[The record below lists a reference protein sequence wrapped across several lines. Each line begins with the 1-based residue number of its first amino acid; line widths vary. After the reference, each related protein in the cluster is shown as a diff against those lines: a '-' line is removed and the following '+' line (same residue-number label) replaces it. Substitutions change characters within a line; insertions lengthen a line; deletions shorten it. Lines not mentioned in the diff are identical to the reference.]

1 MRKLFT
7 FLCALLFI
15 VANAQTT
22 TKSYSASSELFS
34 NPERG
39 FYKHTSTHS
48 DDYHL
53 LTQSTLT
60 NYRQNQKITL
70 ILRVFYL
77 EEFVNSAIS
86 QSYLNNMQTDFNR
99 MRNAGIKCIVR
110 FAYSDDESASPRDAS
125 KAMILSHINQLKPIL
140 TSNIDVISTFQTGF
154 IGTWGEW
161 YYTSQAEFGGYGYN
175 SSTGLTSTNYTNR
188 KNVVD
193 AFLAAIPSTRAV
205 QIRTPKFKQQLYN
218 TTTPLPTGQ
227 AHTNSTLARIGHHND
242 CFLSSN
248 SDVGT
253 YSNVATEYPYLEQE
267 TKFLP
272 MGGETCAV
280 FESRTN
286 CTTALVEM
294 NRFHWSYLNL
304 DYHPNVI
311 SGWQSN
317 ECFSEIQNRLGYR
330 FELNSATLPTQIAAN
345 SQLPVSFNLTNVGFS
360 APFNE
365 RYIYIVLQNTV
376 TNQTYPIVMN
386 ANPRL
391 WLGTKTITENLPL
404 PADIVPGSYKMYIH
418 MPDIE
423 SAIATR
429 PEYAVRFANNNMWES
444 TTGYNDLNHTVV
456 INQALGVAENSRLN
470 VVLYPVPSD
479 NVLNIEMDAAEDYR
493 FTVYNSLGQE
503 IKLNANQN
511 GNKVTID
518 TQVLSNGVYF
528 IQFDNGQIHDSR
540 RFIVKH

>member
-1 MRKLFT
+1 
-7 FLCALLFI
+7 
-15 VANAQTT
+15 
-22 TKSYSASSELFS
+22 
-34 NPERG
+34 
-39 FYKHTSTHS
+39 
-48 DDYHL
+48 
-53 LTQSTLT
+53 
-60 NYRQNQKITL
+60 
-70 ILRVFYL
+70 
-77 EEFVNSAIS
+77 
-86 QSYLNNMQTDFNR
+86 
-99 MRNAGIKCIVR
+99 
-110 FAYSDDESASPRDAS
+110 
-125 KAMILSHINQLKPIL
+125 
-140 TSNIDVISTFQTGF
+140 
-154 IGTWGEW
+154 
-161 YYTSQAEFGGYGYN
+161 
-175 SSTGLTSTNYTNR
+175 
-188 KNVVD
+188 
-193 AFLAAIPSTRAV
+193 
-205 QIRTPKFKQQLYN
+205 
-218 TTTPLPTGQ
+218 
-227 AHTNSTLARIGHHND
+227 
-242 CFLSSN
+242 
-248 SDVGT
+248 
-253 YSNVATEYPYLEQE
+253 
-267 TKFLP
+267 

-511 GNKVTID
+511 GNKVSID
-518 TQVLSNGVYF
+518 TQILSNGVYF

>member
-1 MRKLFT
+1 MRTLFT
-7 FLCALLFI
+7 FLSVLLCI

-22 TKSYSASSELFS
+22 TKSYSASTELFS

-39 FYKHTSTHS
+39 FYKHTETHS
-48 DDYHL
+48 TDYHL

-77 EEFVNSAIS
+77 EDFVNSAIS
-86 QSYLNNMQTDFNR
+86 QTYLNNMQTDFNR
-99 MRNAGIKCIVR
+99 MRIAGIKCIVR

-125 KAMILSHINQLKPIL
+125 KSTILAHINQLKPVLIAN
-140 TSNIDVISTFQTGF
+140 TDVISTFQAGF

-161 YYTSQAEFGGYGYN
+161 YYTSQADFGGYGYN
-175 SSTGLTSTNYTNR
+175 STTSLTSTNYTNR
-188 KNVVD
+188 KNVID

-227 AHTNSTLARIGHHND
+227 AHSNSTLARIGHHND

-267 TKFLP
+267 TKYLP

-286 CTTALVEM
+286 CTTALQEM

-311 SGWQSN
+311 SGWQTN

-330 FELNSATLPTQIAAN
+330 FELNNATLPTQITAN
-345 SQLPVSFNLTNVGFS
+345 SQLSVSFNLTNIGFS

-365 RYIYIVLQNTV
+365 RYIYVVLKNTV

-404 PADIVPGSYKMYIH
+404 PADIVPGSYKMYLH
-418 MPDIE
+418 MPDID
-423 SAIATR
+423 SSIANR
-429 PEYAVRFANNNMWES
+429 PEYAVRFANNAMWES

-470 VVLYPVPSD
+470 VTLYPVPSD
-479 NVLNIEMDAAEDYR
+479 NVLHIEMDSVEDYR

-503 IKLNANQN
+503 IKLNTTQN
-511 GNKVTID
+511 GNKVSMD
-518 TQVLSNGVYF
+518 TQSLSNGVYF
-528 IQFDNGQIHDSR
+528 IQFENGQTNDSR
-540 RFIVKH
+540 RFIVRH